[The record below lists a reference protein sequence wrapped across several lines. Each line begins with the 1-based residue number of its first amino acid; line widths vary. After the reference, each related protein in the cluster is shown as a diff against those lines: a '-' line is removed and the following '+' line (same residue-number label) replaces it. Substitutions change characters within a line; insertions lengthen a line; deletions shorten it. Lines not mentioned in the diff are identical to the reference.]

1 MAGLHGS
8 RSLRLFTVG
17 LLFTLLVSAV
27 CVSAQSPAPAPQGD
41 LVAIDFMALA
51 ATGDPVTDLIAD
63 QVTLRVGG
71 KPRKIVA
78 LQFRKMDQLRATGE
92 PASGLTVAPPYGTN
106 VLSAPNARTLVIVV
120 EDESLEPGREAA
132 MREAVAMLLLGLS
145 ARDRVALV
153 TVPHGGLK
161 VDFTADHEQ
170 VRKAVGQITGQASRN
185 ESADDASCRSRD
197 TIQALTGLLDDLA
210 GGHGP
215 TTVLFFS
222 SGLTGP
228 SPMVLPPAGV
238 TGQQQPLI
246 GRCVLLPEV
255 FQHVGSAAETA
266 RANFYIVPHD
276 NAAITGRSLEG
287 LENLAG
293 VTGGVRFGLASA
305 AETALSR
312 VARESAGYYVATFMP
327 EPAERNGL
335 HHRVDVRVARPGI
348 SVRTRPGLRIPKPGL
363 AKAALPPTAA
373 RDMLRESRTHRELP
387 LRVAGYVARQGG
399 EGLRIVALA
408 EPVEPGVTLTSA
420 AIGLFDVK
428 GQLVAQWSAQPSDLS
443 KQLLQ
448 SAMVA
453 APGTYRLRASAT
465 DAAGRRG
472 TADYTVDAKLTPAGA
487 LRLSS
492 LVLGLSRDGQFLP
505 RLEFGAEASAM
516 VQFEIYGGKA
526 GAPIGA
532 RLDVSDSSNGKPMAA
547 MRLIVQATGEPDRV
561 IAKGT
566 IPLGA
571 LPEGDF
577 VVRAIVEMEG
587 QPAGRVI
594 RTIRKQIR

>member
-1 MAGLHGS
+1 MA
-8 RSLRLFTVG
+8 R
-17 LLFTLLVSAV
+17 LFTLLVSAV
-27 CVSAQSPAPAPQGD
+27 CLSAQSSAPAAQGD
-41 LVAIDFMALA
+41 LVAIDFLALS
-51 ATGDPVTDLIAD
+51 ATGDPVTDLTAD

-71 KPRKIVA
+71 KPRTIKA
-78 LQFRKMDQLRATGE
+78 LQFRKMAQLRVTGE
-92 PASGLTVAPPYGTN
+92 TVEPPYGTN
-106 VLSAPNARTLVIVV
+106 VLSDANARTLVIVV

-132 MREAVAMLLLGLS
+132 MRDAVAMLLLGLS

-161 VDFTADHEQ
+161 VDFTTDHEK
-170 VRKAVGQITGQASRN
+170 VRAAVWQITGQAPRN
-185 ESADDASCRSRD
+185 EGADDASCRSRD

-228 SPMVLPPAGV
+228 SAMVLPPPGV
-238 TGQQQPLI
+238 AGQQQPLI
-246 GRCVLLPEV
+246 GRCVLRPEL
-255 FQHVGSAAETA
+255 FQQVGSAAETA
-266 RANFYIVPHD
+266 RANFYIAAHD
-276 NAAITGRSLEG
+276 SAATPRSLEG
-287 LENLAG
+287 IENLAG
-293 VTGGVRFGLASA
+293 VTGGVRLGMASA
-305 AETALSR
+305 AEIALSR

-335 HHRVDVRVARPGI
+335 NHRVDVRVARPGV
-348 SVRTRPGLRIPKPGL
+348 SVRTRPGLRIPKRAL
-363 AKAALPPTAA
+363 AAAALPPTAA
-373 RDMLRESRTHRELP
+373 RDLLRESRTHRELP

-408 EPVEPGVTLTSA
+408 EPVERGLKLTSA
-420 AIGLFDVK
+420 AIGLFDAK
-428 GQLVAQWSAQPSDLS
+428 GQLVAQWSAQSSDLS

-448 SAMVA
+448 SAMVV

-472 TADYTVDAKLTPAGA
+472 TADYTVDANLTRAGA
-487 LRLSS
+487 LGLSS

-516 VQFEIYGGKA
+516 VQLEIYGGKA

-532 RLDVSDSSNGKPMAA
+532 MLDVSDSSNGKPMAA
-547 MRLIVQATGEPDRV
+547 MRLIVQATGEPDRF

-577 VVRAIVEMEG
+577 VVRAIVQMEG

>member
-1 MAGLHGS
+1 MGP
-8 RSLRLFTVG
+8 V
-17 LLFTLLVSAV
+17 FTLLVSAV
-27 CVSAQSPAPAPQGD
+27 CLSAQSPAPAPQGD
-41 LVAIDFMALA
+41 LVAIDFLA
-51 ATGDPVTDLIAD
+51 VGATGDPVTDLTAD
-63 QVTLRVGG
+63 QITLRVSG
-71 KPRKIVA
+71 KSRTIKT
-78 LQFRKMDQLRATGE
+78 LQFRKMDQLRATDE
-92 PASGLTVAPPYGTN
+92 PRSAVAVEPPYGTN
-106 VLSAPNARTLVIVV
+106 LLPDANARTLVIVV

-132 MREAVAMLLLGLS
+132 MREAVAMLLRGLS

-161 VDFTADHEQ
+161 VDFTTDREK
-170 VRKAVGQITGQASRN
+170 VRAALWQITGQASRN
-185 ESADDASCRSRD
+185 ERGDDASCRSRD

-222 SGLTGP
+222 SGLTGT
-228 SPMVLPPAGV
+228 SPMVLPPPGV
-238 TGQQQPLI
+238 AGQQQPLI

-255 FQHVGSAAETA
+255 FQQVGSAAETA

-276 NAAITGRSLEG
+276 NHAAITPRSLEG

-293 VTGGVRFGLASA
+293 VTGGVRLGMASA
-305 AETALSR
+305 AEIALSR

-335 HHRVDVRVARPGI
+335 NHRVDVRVARPGV
-348 SVRTRPGLRIPKPGL
+348 SVRTRPGLRIPKPAL
-363 AKAALPPTAA
+363 AAAALPPTAA
-373 RDMLRESRTHRELP
+373 RDMLRERRTHRELP

-408 EPVEPGVTLTSA
+408 EPVEPGLTLTAA
-420 AIGLFDVK
+420 AIGLFDAK
-428 GQLVAQWSAQPSDLS
+428 GQLVAQWSAQSSDLS
-443 KQLLQ
+443 KPLLQ
-448 SAMVA
+448 SAMVVP
-453 APGTYRLRASAT
+453 PGTYRLRASAT

-472 TADYTVDAKLTPAGA
+472 TADYTVDANLTPAGA

-505 RLEFGAEASAM
+505 RLQFGAEASAI
-516 VQFEIYGGKA
+516 VQLEIYGGKA
-526 GAPIGA
+526 GTPIVA
-532 RLDVSDSSNGKPMAA
+532 MLDVSDSSNGKAMAA
-547 MRLIVQATGEPDRV
+547 MRLIAQGTGEPDRF
-561 IAKGT
+561 IAKGI